1 MRKAI
6 SRFVIFIITFFLT
19 WSLVTKPAQ
28 ASVWDWLKTQFS
40 AKEATTNM
48 ASSLVEEGVSGEK
61 HVTETTSNL
70 LNVINLHIMGGGEE
84 MDGETSMFNEAVG
97 SGLISVV
104 NSGIVAMYDPP
115 ASSVTYVADVLQ
127 NAKIMPQAQ
136 AQGLG
141 FAALDPILETWKNFR
156 NVAYLF
162 FVVIFLIIG
171 FMIMF
176 RAKIGQAA
184 ITVQQAI
191 PSIIVAM
198 LAVTFSYAIAGFLID
213 LMYLLMYMLTT
224 LIGGET
230 TLITGN
236 IFNLIGRMFDNF
248 GNDVRNTL
256 RNLISGL
263 LGTGWLSTA
272 VAWLSSLSAI
282 VIIGLAILFSSF
294 KIFFELLK
302 SYIAIIL
309 QIVFAPVILMV
320 GAIPGKNTFVSW
332 LKNLTG
338 NLIMWPLVLICLLVN
353 SMLTTG
359 KYVGTGTQVGGFMPP
374 FLLGQGQGAA
384 FPALVAIGIL
394 LTIPEIMKEAKKKL
408 GVEEGIMGSL
418 AGAAIE
424 RTKKAFPLGG
434 RVGLGATGALAGGPI
449 GAIGG
454 GFKNIPKAIGQM
466 RMGDVSGGFGSIG
479 KGIIQGFGTGVKQGA
494 HTGVNT
500 AINVEHSAGLNQPD
514 ILNPVTHFIDT
525 GELPIKTKPTTP
537 GGEPGKLSIGKGF
550 ATGKNRER
558 ATHKQEVEDSID
570 LMNRV
575 LGKNKK

>member
-1 MRKAI
+1 
-6 SRFVIFIITFFLT
+6 
-19 WSLVTKPAQ
+19 
-28 ASVWDWLKTQFS
+28 
-40 AKEATTNM
+40 
-48 ASSLVEEGVSGEK
+48 
-61 HVTETTSNL
+61 
-70 LNVINLHIMGGGEE
+70 
-84 MDGETSMFNEAVG
+84 
-97 SGLISVV
+97 
-104 NSGIVAMYDPP
+104 
-115 ASSVTYVADVLQ
+115 
-127 NAKIMPQAQ
+127 
-136 AQGLG
+136 
-141 FAALDPILETWKNFR
+141 
-156 NVAYLF
+156 
-162 FVVIFLIIG
+162 
-171 FMIMF
+171 
-176 RAKIGQAA
+176 
-184 ITVQQAI
+184 
-191 PSIIVAM
+191 
-198 LAVTFSYAIAGFLID
+198 
-213 LMYLLMYMLTT
+213 
-224 LIGGET
+224 
-230 TLITGN
+230 
-236 IFNLIGRMFDNF
+236 
-248 GNDVRNTL
+248 
-256 RNLISGL
+256 
-263 LGTGWLSTA
+263 
-272 VAWLSSLSAI
+272 
-282 VIIGLAILFSSF
+282 
-294 KIFFELLK
+294 
-302 SYIAIIL
+302 
-309 QIVFAPVILMV
+309 MV

-359 KYVGTGTQVGGFMPP
+359 KYVGTGTQVGGFMLL